1 VKGKTNE
8 TPRQKYTYT
17 PGSTAPMSTAKRTK
31 LQPEVIAKER
41 QSLLLRQ
48 QGYTFDEIA
57 SRLGY
62 KGESGAREA
71 FRRALLRTLQEP
83 AREVRELEINRLD
96 IAQVAI
102 WDRVQNG
109 DLPAIVVLLKIMER
123 RAKYLGLDAP
133 VKAQIEATYYDTEI
147 IDAEVLRLIRILD
160 SQPAPELD

>member
-1 VKGKTNE
+1 
-8 TPRQKYTYT
+8 
-17 PGSTAPMSTAKRTK
+17 MSTAKRTK

-83 AREVRELEINRLD
+83 ASEVRELEINRLD